1 MHNSQYLGMDT
12 SGVKP
17 GGFDFKY
24 IYDEEFRRVRMCTK
38 RISRLMYG
46 KEGLVT
52 FMHHL
57 LALLEEETRWDT
69 LNYYSAMRD
78 QLGAKDGSLESA
90 EKEVWEKRVKSG
102 RHDRNPI
109 LEASNEDEEEKKSM
123 DFSPNNNND
132 KSDSSK
138 QKDQSLSQ
146 GGIKLSGMNVSM
158 SSFSRLFKS
167 DRDWVS
173 INDWSST

>member
-57 LALLEEETRWDT
+57 LALLEEET
-69 LNYYSAMRD
+69 
-78 QLGAKDGSLESA
+78 
-90 EKEVWEKRVKSG
+90 
-102 RHDRNPI
+102 
-109 LEASNEDEEEKKSM
+109 
-123 DFSPNNNND
+123 
-132 KSDSSK
+132 
-138 QKDQSLSQ
+138 
-146 GGIKLSGMNVSM
+146 
-158 SSFSRLFKS
+158 
-167 DRDWVS
+167 
-173 INDWSST
+173 

>member
-1 MHNSQYLGMDT
+1 
-12 SGVKP
+12 
-17 GGFDFKY
+17 
-24 IYDEEFRRVRMCTK
+24 MCTK

-57 LALLEEETRWDT
+57 LALLDEETRGDT
-69 LNYYSAMRD
+69 LNYYTAMRD

-90 EKEVWEKRVKSG
+90 EKDVWEKRVKSG

-109 LEASNEDEEEKKSM
+109 PEASNEDEEEKKSM
-123 DFSPNNNND
+123 DFSYSNNND
-132 KSDSSK
+132 KSGGPKGKEGNFMLKSNH
-138 QKDQSLSQ
+138 SLSQ
-146 GGIKLSGMNVSM
+146 GGIKVSGMNVSM
-158 SSFSRLFKS
+158 TSYSRLFKS

>member
-1 MHNSQYLGMDT
+1 
-12 SGVKP
+12 
-17 GGFDFKY
+17 
-24 IYDEEFRRVRMCTK
+24 
-38 RISRLMYG
+38 
-46 KEGLVT
+46 
-52 FMHHL
+52 
-57 LALLEEETRWDT
+57 
-69 LNYYSAMRD
+69 
-78 QLGAKDGSLESA
+78 
-90 EKEVWEKRVKSG
+90 VKSG